1 MELVKT
7 MKAFQVANINDYALI
22 EVQSPQAEPGEVLI
36 KTSFAGI
43 CGSDLHIIHGQNPFV
58 QFPRITG
65 HEFSGVIVAVGEGVE
80 NLKPG
85 DRVCVDPVI
94 SCGECYPCRIGRV
107 NVCANLQVLGVHRNG
122 GFGEFT
128 SAPASNVVVLPDTV
142 TLEQA
147 ALVEPYSIATN
158 VLTRMGPLPGD
169 SLLVYGA
176 GVIGLT
182 IVQVAKAM
190 GIERIIVTDIV
201 EERLE
206 NALALGAT
214 DIINSRHDNV
224 EERIQELTKG
234 EGVPLIADAA
244 CIPSLLP
251 EILRI
256 ACPAGRI
263 GLLGFNSVPSALA
276 QIEVIKKELTIVGS
290 RLNNRRFPQVLEM
303 IASGRLDPLA
313 MISHRISLNE
323 ISEGIQ
329 LMENHPELTRKV
341 LVEMSE

>member
-1 MELVKT
+1 MELVNK

-22 EVQSPQAEPGEVLI
+22 DTQTPQAESGEVLI

-65 HEFSGVIVAVGEGVE
+65 HEFSGVVVAVGDDVGHI
-80 NLKPG
+80 KQG

-94 SCGECYPCRIGRV
+94 SCGHCYPCRIGRV
-107 NVCANLQVLGVHRNG
+107 NVCANLQVFGVHRNG
-122 GFGEFT
+122 GFSEFT
-128 SAPASNVVVLPDTV
+128 SAPASNVIVLPDNV

-158 VLTRMGPLPGD
+158 VLARMAPLPGD

-201 EERLE
+201 EERLA

-214 DIINSRHDNV
+214 NIINSRHDKV
-224 EERIQELTKG
+224 EEHIQDLMQG
-234 EGVPLIADAA
+234 EGMPLIADAA
-244 CIPSLLP
+244 CIPALLP

-256 ACPAGRI
+256 ASPAGRI
-263 GLLGFNSVPSALA
+263 GLLGFNSVPSDLA

-290 RLNNRRFPQVLEM
+290 RLNNQRFPQVLDM
-303 IASGRLDPLA
+303 IASGHLDPLA
-313 MISHRISLNE
+313 LISHRISLNE

-329 LMENHPELTRKV
+329 LMEDHPELTRKV
-341 LVEMSE
+341 LINMSE

>member
-1 MELVKT
+1 MELVNK

-22 EVQSPQAEPGEVLI
+22 DTQTPQAESGEVLI

-65 HEFSGVIVAVGEGVE
+65 HEFSGVVVAVGDDVGHI
-80 NLKPG
+80 KQG

-94 SCGECYPCRIGRV
+94 SCGHCYPCRIGRV
-107 NVCANLQVLGVHRNG
+107 NVCANLQVFGVHRNG
-122 GFGEFT
+122 GFSEFT
-128 SAPASNVVVLPDTV
+128 SAPASNVIVLPDNV

-158 VLTRMGPLPGD
+158 VLARMAPLPGD

-201 EERLE
+201 EERLA

-214 DIINSRHDNV
+214 NIINSRHDKV
-224 EERIQELTKG
+224 EEHIQDLMQG
-234 EGVPLIADAA
+234 EGMPLIADAA
-244 CIPSLLP
+244 CIPALLP

-256 ACPAGRI
+256 ASPAGRI
-263 GLLGFNSVPSALA
+263 GLLGFNSVPSDLA

-290 RLNNRRFPQVLEM
+290 RLNNQRFPQVLDM
-303 IASGRLDPLA
+303 IAAGHLDPLA
-313 MISHRISLNE
+313 LISHRISLNE

-329 LMENHPELTRKV
+329 LMEDHPELTRKV
-341 LVEMSE
+341 LINMSE

>member
-1 MELVKT
+1 MELVNK

-22 EVQSPQAEPGEVLI
+22 DTQTPQAESGEVLI

-65 HEFSGVIVAVGEGVE
+65 HEFSGVVVAVGDDVGHI
-80 NLKPG
+80 KQG

-94 SCGECYPCRIGRV
+94 SCGHCYPCRIGRV
-107 NVCANLQVLGVHRNG
+107 NVCANLQVFGVHRNG
-122 GFGEFT
+122 GFSEFT
-128 SAPASNVVVLPDTV
+128 SAPASNVIVLPDNV

-158 VLTRMGPLPGD
+158 VLARMAPLPGD

-201 EERLE
+201 EERLA

-214 DIINSRHDNV
+214 NIINSRHDKV
-224 EERIQELTKG
+224 EERIQDLMQG
-234 EGVPLIADAA
+234 EGMPLIADAA
-244 CIPSLLP
+244 CIPALLP

-256 ACPAGRI
+256 ASPAGRI
-263 GLLGFNSVPSALA
+263 GLLGFNSVPSDLA

-290 RLNNRRFPQVLEM
+290 RLNNQRFPQVLDM
-303 IASGRLDPLA
+303 IASGHLDPLA
-313 MISHRISLNE
+313 LISHRISLNE

-329 LMENHPELTRKV
+329 LMEDHPELTRKV
-341 LVEMSE
+341 LINMSE

>member
-1 MELVKT
+1 
-7 MKAFQVANINDYALI
+7 MKAFQVANVNDYALI
-22 EVQSPQAEPGEVLI
+22 DTKQPVAEAGEVLI
-36 KTSFAGI
+36 KTAFAGI

-65 HEFSGVIVAVGEGVE
+65 HEFSGVVAAIGEGVTHV
-80 NLKPG
+80 NVG
-85 DRVCVDPVI
+85 DKVCVDPVI
-94 SCGECYPCRIGRV
+94 SCGECYACRAGRF
-107 NVCANLQVLGVHRNG
+107 NVCANLQVFGVHRNG
-122 GFGEFT
+122 GFGEYT
-128 SAPASNVVVLPDTV
+128 SAPASNVLVLPDNV

-158 VLTRMGPLPGD
+158 VLSRMAPIPGD

-190 GIERIIVTDIV
+190 GIERIIVTDILD
-201 EERLE
+201 ERLE
-206 NALALGAT
+206 TAKALGAT
-214 DIINSRHDNV
+214 DVINSRTHKV
-224 EERIQELTKG
+224 EDCIREWTNG

-244 CIPSLLP
+244 CIPALLP

-263 GLLGFNSVPSALA
+263 GLLGFTTTPSDLA

-313 MISHRISLNE
+313 LISHRIALND
-323 ISEGIQ
+323 IGDGIQ

>member
-1 MELVKT
+1 
-7 MKAFQVANINDYALI
+7 MKAFQVESVNNYALI
-22 EVQSPQAEPGEVLI
+22 DTKQPTAEAGEVLI
-36 KTSFAGI
+36 KTAFAGI

-65 HEFSGVIVAVGEGVE
+65 HEFSGVVAAVGEGVSHV
-80 NLKPG
+80 KIG
-85 DRVCVDPVI
+85 DQVCVDPVI
-94 SCGECYPCRIGRV
+94 SCGECYACRAGRF
-107 NVCANLQVLGVHRNG
+107 NVCANLQVFGVHRNG

-128 SAPASNVVVLPDTV
+128 SAPASNVLVLPDNV

-158 VLTRMGPLPGD
+158 VLSRMEPIPGD

-182 IVQVAKAM
+182 IVQVAKAI

-201 EERLE
+201 DERLE
-206 NALALGAT
+206 NAKSLGAT
-214 DIINSRHDNV
+214 DVINSQRDNV
-224 EERIQELTKG
+224 ENCIQKLTKG

-244 CIPSLLP
+244 CIPALLP
-251 EILRI
+251 EILRM

-263 GLLGFNSVPSALA
+263 GLLGFSSTPSDLA

-290 RLNNRRFPQVLEM
+290 RLNNRRFPQVLDM

-313 MISHRISLNE
+313 LISHRIGLNDMGD
-323 ISEGIQ
+323 GIQ
-329 LMENHPELTRKV
+329 LMENHPELTRKI

>member
-1 MELVKT
+1 
-7 MKAFQVANINDYALI
+7 MKAFQVANVNDYALI
-22 EVQSPQAEPGEVLI
+22 ETNRPTVEAGEVLI

-65 HEFSGVIVAVGEGVE
+65 HEFSGVVAGVGDGVDHVSI
-80 NLKPG
+80 G
-85 DRVCVDPVI
+85 DHVCVDPVI
-94 SCGECYPCRIGRV
+94 GCGQCYACRAGRS
-107 NVCANLQVLGVHRNG
+107 NVCANLQVFGVHRNG

-128 SAPASNVVVLPDTV
+128 SAPASNVIKLPDNV
-142 TLEQA
+142 SLEQA
-147 ALVEPYSIATN
+147 ALVEPYSIAAN
-158 VLTRMGPLPGD
+158 VLSRMAPIPGD
-169 SLLVYGA
+169 TLLVYGA

-201 EERLE
+201 DERL
-206 NALALGAT
+206 AAAKSLGAT
-214 DIINSRHDNV
+214 DTINSKEQKV
-224 EERIQELTKG
+224 EDCIQKWMNG

-244 CIPSLLP
+244 CIPALLP

-256 ACPAGRI
+256 ACPAGRV
-263 GLLGFNSVPSALA
+263 GLLGFSATPSDLA

-290 RLNNRRFPQVLEM
+290 RLNNKRFPEVLEM
-303 IASGRLDPLA
+303 ISTGRLDPLA
-313 MISHRISLNE
+313 LISHRISLDN
-323 ISEGIQ
+323 ISEGIH

-341 LVEMSE
+341 LVEMSK